1 MVLKR
6 LVLVTA
12 VLCMAGLAFAG
23 EPGDTKPGWKGVD
36 FSGGEVDFPAVLDGK
51 PTILI
56 FWASWCPYCKAF
68 MPYLGEIQSDYG
80 EDKMNILAVNV
91 FEDNED
97 DPVAF
102 LEALGFPVIAL
113 AGGEPIAEDYSVKG
127 TPGLF
132 ILDGQGGIVWKRAS
146 TDLPPGKTVAE
157 FWDEQLREQL
167 DRLL

>member
-1 MVLKR
+1 MLRR
-6 LVLVTA
+6 LILITA
-12 VLCMAGLAFAG
+12 LLCMAGLAFAG
-23 EPGDTKPGWKGVD
+23 EPGDTKPGWTGVD
-36 FSGGEVDFPAVLDGK
+36 FSGGEIDFPAVLDGK
-51 PTILI
+51 PTILV

-68 MPYLGEIQSDYG
+68 MPYLGDIQSDYG

-91 FEDNED
+91 FEENED

-102 LEALGFPVIAL
+102 LEALRFPVIAVV
-113 AGGEPIAEDYSVKG
+113 GGESIAEDYSVMG

-132 ILDGQGGIVWKRAS
+132 ILDGQGGIAWRRES

-157 FWDEQLREQL
+157 YWDEQLREQL